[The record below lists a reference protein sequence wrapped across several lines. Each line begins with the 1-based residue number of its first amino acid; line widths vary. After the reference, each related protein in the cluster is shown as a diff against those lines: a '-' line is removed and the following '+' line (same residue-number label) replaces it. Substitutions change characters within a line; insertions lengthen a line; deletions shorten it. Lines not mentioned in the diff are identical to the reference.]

1 MWRGRSRRQ
10 RGTQSGRLLS
20 LAALEALEPRR
31 LLSTDMVT
39 SLNDS
44 GAGSLRQTIA
54 GAASGDTIQFAS
66 SLSGGTI
73 VLISGELAIGKSLT
87 IAGPGAS
94 SLSISGSNSST
105 IFAISA
111 ATTVSISGLTIT
123 DGNAGLGDGGGIY
136 NDGSLTIS
144 NCTLSADTAT
154 VTVATGLGFSGGSD
168 GDGGGI
174 FNDAAGTLS
183 ITGTTITSGAADVG
197 GGIYNNGGQVAI
209 ASSTLS
215 NSRAEQGAGLL
226 NTDGGTVN
234 ITGTTIT
241 GNDTIEEAGG
251 GICNENSTLTITGST
266 VSSNLAV
273 TYGGGIANYAGGTL
287 TVNSTVVQS
296 NTADQYGGGIF
307 NFTGATLTIN
317 NGSSVASN
325 TADGYFGGGL
335 FNYQGAANI
344 TSSTF
349 SGNASTFVGAGV
361 ADFEGT
367 LNVTGATFSSNG
379 SFNVQG
385 GGALYL
391 IGDTV
396 TIASSTF
403 SANKAQY
410 GGAIYQ
416 DTGSSLVVSASTL
429 QNNTAELYGGG
440 ADICSTVFFSNS
452 TIAGNQA
459 VAGGGLVSFGAV
471 TAADTTIAGNIAT
484 APKAAGAGIF
494 VDPGYTATLYNSI
507 VATNTL
513 SNHTAS
519 DITGTLDYT
528 LASGQTPSSYNLIG
542 TGGSGG
548 LSNGVRGNIVGSNP
562 ELGSLQNNGGPT
574 NTMALQTGSPA
585 INAGSN
591 ALAVDSNGN
600 PLANDQRG
608 AGFPRIV
615 GGTVDIGAYEVQT
628 VGGPNSPAVLS
639 PSPLVAAASLPQP
652 TIHLSEAT
660 ATPDFIDLGP
670 ASPAVATASSAPFTP
685 AQIVNAYGVNGIYF
699 NGVVGNGAGQT
710 IAIIDAY
717 NDPDIISDA
726 NKFSTQFG
734 LTQFNGSGEPTLT
747 VLSETGTTTLP
758 SNSPT
763 AGQWDLEES
772 LDVEW
777 AHAIA
782 PGANIILYEASSSAS
797 SDLYTAVATAAD
809 TAGVSVVSMSFGTPQ
824 LDDFFAGVNEPGE
837 DSTFTTPAGHA
848 GVTFLGSTGDGGA
861 PNVGYA
867 SLSPNVVAV
876 GGTTLEIGANGSYL
890 GESAWSGAGGG
901 DSLQEAQPSY
911 QSASINNTG
920 LRATPNVSMDAD
932 PETGVYVLDSFY
944 SGYLQ
949 VGGTSLSTPMWAA
962 LIAIVDQGRATQGPV
977 VPRRS
982 QPDAAD
988 ALRSSRFRFSRHP
1001 DGERR
1006 LSRHCRLRSGH
1017 GTWITQC
1024 GPAGA
1029 GTGGVSVNGYLDR
1042 HAIQRLVQ
1050 RQQLEYGR
1058 RAARHEQR
1066 RHQLRLPDGERRV

>member
-10 RGTQSGRLLS
+10 RGGESGRLLS

-39 SLNDS
+39 SLNDG
-44 GAGSLRQTIA
+44 GAGSLRQTIS

-73 VLISGELAIGKSLT
+73 VLTTGELVIGKSLT
-87 IAGPGAS
+87 ITGPGAS
-94 SLSISGSNSST
+94 SLSISGNNSST

-144 NCTLSADTAT
+144 NCTLSADAAT

-197 GGIYNNGGQVAI
+197 GGIYNNGGQVTI
-209 ASSTLS
+209 TSSTLS

-273 TYGGGIANYAGGTL
+273 TYGGGITNYADGTL
-287 TVNSTVVQS
+287 TVSSTVVQS

-349 SGNASTFVGAGV
+349 SGNACTFVGAGV

-379 SFNVQG
+379 SFNVEG

-416 DTGSSLVVSASTL
+416 DNNSSLVVSASTL

-440 ADICSTVFFSNS
+440 ACINSTTFFSNS

-459 VAGGGLVSFGAV
+459 VAGGGLVSFGAI

-484 APKAAGAGIF
+484 APKSAGAGIYI
-494 VDPGYTATLYNSI
+494 DPGYTATLYNTI

-519 DITGTLDYT
+519 DITGALDYT

-562 ELGSLQNNGGPT
+562 DLGTLQNNGGPT
-574 NTMALQTGSPA
+574 NTMAVQTGSPA

-600 PLANDQRG
+600 PLVYDQRG

-628 VGGPNSPAVLS
+628 VAGPNSPAVLS
-639 PSPLVAAASLPQP
+639 PSRLVAAASLPQP
-652 TIHLSEAT
+652 AT
-660 ATPDFIDLGP
+660 HSIAANATPDFIDLGP
-670 ASPAVATASSAPFTP
+670 VSPAASTASSAPYTP
-685 AQIVNAYGVNGIYF
+685 AQIVNAYGVNGIFF

-710 IAIIDAY
+710 IAIIDAF

-734 LTQFNGSGEPTLT
+734 LT
-747 VLSETGTTTLP
+747 
-758 SNSPT
+758 
-763 AGQWDLEES
+763 
-772 LDVEW
+772 
-777 AHAIA
+777 
-782 PGANIILYEASSSAS
+782 
-797 SDLYTAVATAAD
+797 
-809 TAGVSVVSMSFGTPQ
+809 
-824 LDDFFAGVNEPGE
+824 
-837 DSTFTTPAGHA
+837 
-848 GVTFLGSTGDGGA
+848 
-861 PNVGYA
+861 
-867 SLSPNVVAV
+867 
-876 GGTTLEIGANGSYL
+876 
-890 GESAWSGAGGG
+890 
-901 DSLQEAQPSY
+901 
-911 QSASINNTG
+911 
-920 LRATPNVSMDAD
+920 
-932 PETGVYVLDSFY
+932 
-944 SGYLQ
+944 
-949 VGGTSLSTPMWAA
+949 
-962 LIAIVDQGRATQGPV
+962 
-977 VPRRS
+977 
-982 QPDAAD
+982 
-988 ALRSSRFRFSRHP
+988 
-1001 DGERR
+1001 
-1006 LSRHCRLRSGH
+1006 
-1017 GTWITQC
+1017 
-1024 GPAGA
+1024 
-1029 GTGGVSVNGYLDR
+1029 
-1042 HAIQRLVQ
+1042 
-1050 RQQLEYGR
+1050 
-1058 RAARHEQR
+1058 
-1066 RHQLRLPDGERRV
+1066 